1 MSESSTIFAL
11 SSGSGMAGIAVI
23 RLSGKAAFATVT
35 SLTGVL
41 PAPRK
46 AVRRTFRH
54 PDTRDVLDDGLLV
67 TFPGPHSFTG
77 EDVAE
82 FHLHGSL
89 AVVRAMLDVLSG
101 MAGLRLAEPGEFT
114 KRAFRND
121 RMDLV
126 AAEGVGDLI
135 RARTERQRKQALHHA
150 MGGASQVIEGW
161 RRDLIA
167 ILGRVE
173 AAVDFADE
181 ADVANATVE
190 DVRRRLDD
198 LISRMRVAL
207 AEADRAASLR
217 DGLKVVLAGSPNVG
231 KSSLLNR
238 LAQREAAIVSAIPG
252 TTRDVIEVA
261 MEFSGVP
268 VILTDTA
275 GLRASTE
282 DEIERIGIDR
292 TSRELAG
299 ADIVVWVSAPEDP
312 ASPPPELDSET
323 LWIENKSDLAG
334 NSVQGTGAQ
343 YRISAKTGEG
353 MAEFFAALEERVL
366 RMAAHAES
374 AVLIRSRHKQISS
387 SCVENL
393 LRASAQS
400 ADHLELMAESLRA
413 AAYDMGRLTGRID
426 VEDILDSIF
435 RDFCIGK

>member
-23 RLSGKAAFATVT
+23 RLSGTAAFAATR
-35 SLTGVL
+35 SLAGAL
-41 PAPRK
+41 PAPRQ
-46 AVRRTFRH
+46 AVRRAFRH
-54 PDTRDVLDDGLLV
+54 PKTHDVLDDGLLLV
-67 TFPGPHSFTG
+67 FPGPHSFTG
-77 EDVAE
+77 EDVVE
-82 FHLHGSL
+82 LHLHGSL
-89 AVVRAMLDVLSG
+89 AVVRAVLEALGG

-114 KRAFRND
+114 RRAFRNG
-121 RMDLV
+121 RLDLV
-126 AAEGVGDLI
+126 AAEGIGDLI

-150 MGGASQVIEGW
+150 LGAASQVIETW

-181 ADVANATVE
+181 ADVARATVA
-190 DVRRRLDD
+190 DVGRRLED
-198 LISRMRVAL
+198 LIGRMRAAL
-207 AEADRAASLR
+207 AEADRAQALR
-217 DGLKVVLAGSPNVG
+217 DGLKVVLAGPPNVG

-282 DEIERIGIDR
+282 DEIERIGMDR

-299 ADIVVWVSAPEDP
+299 ADIVVWMSVPE
-312 ASPPPELDSET
+312 SSCGPPPDVDSET
-323 LWIENKSDLAG
+323 LWIENKADLAG
-334 NSVQGTGAQ
+334 GLGESPAQ
-343 YRISAKTGEG
+343 YRISARTGAG

-366 RMAAHAES
+366 RLAAHADS
-374 AVLIRSRHKQISS
+374 AVLIRSRHKQIST

-393 LRASAQS
+393 LRASALS
-400 ADHLELMAESLRA
+400 ADHLELMAEALRA

-426 VEDILDSIF
+426 VEDVLDSIF

>member
-1 MSESSTIFAL
+1 
-11 SSGSGMAGIAVI
+11 MAGIAVI
-23 RLSGKAAFATVT
+23 RLSGTAAFQAAR
-35 SLTGVL
+35 SLTGAL
-41 PAPRK
+41 PQPRK
-46 AVRRTFRH
+46 AARRIFRH
-54 PDTRDVLDDGLLV
+54 PEAGDVLDDGLLV
-67 TFPGPHSFTG
+67 VFPGPHSFTG

-89 AVVRAMLDVLSG
+89 AVIRALLDALGG

-114 KRAFRND
+114 KRAFRNG
-121 RMDLV
+121 RLDLV
-126 AAEGVGDLI
+126 AAEGIGDLV

-150 MGGASQVIEGW
+150 LGGASQVIESW
-161 RRDLIA
+161 RRDLVA
-167 ILGRVE
+167 ILARVE

-181 ADVANATVE
+181 ADVARATVT
-190 DVRRRLDD
+190 DVRHRLED
-198 LISRMRVAL
+198 LIARMRTAL

-217 DGLKVVLAGSPNVG
+217 DGLKMVLAGPPNVG

-275 GLRASTE
+275 GLRATTT
-282 DEIERIGIDR
+282 DEIERIGMDR
-292 TSRELAG
+292 TSRELQG
-299 ADIVVWVSAPEDP
+299 ADIIVWVSAPEHPSGPP
-312 ASPPPELDSET
+312 ADLDSET
-323 LWIENKSDLAG
+323 LWIENKSDLAAAG
-334 NSVQGTGAQ
+334 GTSAQ
-343 YRISAKTGEG
+343 FRISAKTGAG
-353 MAEFFAALEERVL
+353 MADFFTALEECVL

-400 ADHLELMAESLRA
+400 ADHLELMAEALRA